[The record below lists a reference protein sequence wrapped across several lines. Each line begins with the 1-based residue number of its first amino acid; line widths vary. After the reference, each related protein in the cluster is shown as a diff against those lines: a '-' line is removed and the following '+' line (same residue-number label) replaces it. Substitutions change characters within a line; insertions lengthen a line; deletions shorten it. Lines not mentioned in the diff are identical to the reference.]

1 MIYEI
6 TVDCRIA
13 NKDYKKWDIVS
24 HEEVWE
30 YFPSVMSP
38 IDASKKPVK
47 AEPVK
52 AEPKEETPVKADEEP
67 EEEAE
72 AEEAEEEIEVKPT
85 KKSWKKK

>member
-6 TVDCRIA
+6 TMDCRIK
-13 NKDYKKWDIVS
+13 NKDYKKWDVVS
-24 HEEVWE
+24 IDEIWE
-30 YFPSVMSP
+30 YFPSVMKP
-38 IDASKKPVK
+38 IDSWKAPKK

-72 AEEAEEEIEVKPT
+72 AEEKEAEEEVKAP
-85 KKSWKKK
+85 KKASKKK

>member
-85 KKSWKKK
+85 KKNWKRQ